1 MATVACTRVAAG
13 QSVDVVVKGLVTD
26 QTGAVLPGATVTVTN
41 VETGLI
47 RSATTD
53 SSGLYRTP
61 PAPVSVY
68 TLTAELAGF
77 RPQIRMRQILHVGT
91 TVMIDFVFDTVAAAE
106 AVEVVREARALPED

>member
-53 SSGLYRTP
+53 SGLYRTP
-61 PAPVSVY
+61 PAPASVY

-91 TVMIDFVFDTVAAAE
+91 TVTIDFVFDTVAAAE